1 MFSLSG
7 NICLVWLVAHS
18 GSLVL
23 TEIIRRRSKVFRLHV
38 TENKWSKGKNLPS
51 VKTRLLFSNF
61 HFCCSDCFPLKS
73 FRSCLNPNKCIF
85 IGVRWLLIVALHWFY
100 HNGVQEVAVPEV
112 LYEEVIEVDERVVL
126 KQGSCQL
133 PRKDAKR
140 IVTGGRISSL
150 LLHRR

>member
-1 MFSLSG
+1 MFCLSG

-23 TEIIRRRSKVFRLHV
+23 TEITRRRSKVFRLHV
-38 TENKWSKGKNLPS
+38 TENKWSKGKDLPS

-100 HNGVQEVAVPEV
+100 HNVCPGGGCSWGAVRGGHRGRWASRPQAGF
-112 LYEEVIEVDERVVL
+112 LPAAQKR
-126 KQGSCQL
+126 CQTYCDRCENL
-133 PRKDAKR
+133 FTSFAP
-140 IVTGGRISSL
+140 
-150 LLHRR
+150 